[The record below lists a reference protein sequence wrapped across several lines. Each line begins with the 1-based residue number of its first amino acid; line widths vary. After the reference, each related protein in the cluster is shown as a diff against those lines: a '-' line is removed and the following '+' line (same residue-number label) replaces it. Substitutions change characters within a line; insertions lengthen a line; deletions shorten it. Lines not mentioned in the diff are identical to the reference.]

1 VSIRETR
8 ATQVCLVRHGET
20 AWNAEGRV
28 QGQLDIP
35 LSDVGLAQAR
45 AVAAVLGNESFS
57 AIYSSDLARVRQT
70 AQPSAER
77 LGLPVSLDPA
87 LRERHYGVFQGMTY
101 SEAKERLPEDYA
113 RFRAKDPDFAF
124 TSGESLAR
132 FNERALACMESL
144 VEKHAGEKLL
154 VFTHGGVLEMIYR
167 HATGRGLSS
176 TRDFE
181 IPNAAINRIEAGAQG
196 WRVRAWADIAHLS
209 VALDDL
215 PD

>member
-1 VSIRETR
+1 VKATR
-8 ATQVCLVRHGET
+8 LCIVRHGET

-35 LSDVGLAQAR
+35 LNEVGLAQAR

-57 AIYSSDLARVRQT
+57 ALYSSDLVRVRQT

-77 LGLPVSLDPA
+77 LGLPVLLDPD
-87 LRERHYGVFQGMTY
+87 LRERNYGVFQSMTY
-101 SEAKERLPEDYA
+101 AEAKERLPRDYA

-132 FNERALACMESL
+132 FNERALACVDSL
-144 VEKHAGEKLL
+144 IKKHAGEKLL
-154 VFTHGGVLEMIYR
+154 VFTHGGVLEMVYR

-176 TRDFE
+176 ARDFE
-181 IPNAAINRIEAGAQG
+181 IPNAAINRIEAAAQG
-196 WRVRAWADIAHLS
+196 WRVSAWADISHLS